1 MSNWGNSLQPA
12 GTGNGN
18 SMQTMF
24 ETAMDVGQQTG
35 LNQQIAGAA
44 MGAMSKPLGN
54 EDQLGKIYHLF
65 ATHPN
70 EVSTFFLH
78 HLNEKNQPVLLA
90 GLAQLISA
98 IVRKEIYTFF
108 NGEAFTGDYVN
119 AEKAAELGYSSITDE
134 NIDMIISNMV
144 PLQQIASEVQQADA
158 QAMQIVQQAKF
169 QALSVEQQQMQ
180 HQQQWQVQQQQQ
192 QWQQQ
197 QQTMM
202 PPQRPSLFKNILKLG
217 MVTGAGA
224 VGGAGAQG
232 VATNLLIEQPNQYNQ
247 QMYNQQTQGQVPQ
260 QPVQQSYNVGTGQP
274 Y

>member
-1 MSNWGNSLQPA
+1 MSNWGNSLQPS
-12 GTGNGN
+12 GTGQGN
-18 SMQTMF
+18 NMQSMF

-90 GLAQLISA
+90 GLATLIST
-98 IVRKEIYTFF
+98 IVRKELYAFF
-108 NGEAFTGDYVN
+108 SSEATTTNFINV
-119 AEKAAELGYSSITDE
+119 EKATELGFSTITDE

-169 QALSVEQQQMQ
+169 QALSVEQQQQ
-180 HQQQWQVQQQQQ
+180 HQQQQWQVQQQQQ

-247 QMYNQQTQGQVPQ
+247 QMYNQQVQGQ

>member
-1 MSNWGNSLQPA
+1 MSNWGNSLQPS
-12 GTGNGN
+12 GTGQGN
-18 SMQTMF
+18 NMQSMF

-108 NGEAFTGDYVN
+108 NGEAFTGNYVN

-180 HQQQWQVQQQQQ
+180 QQQQWQVQQQQQ

-247 QMYNQQTQGQVPQ
+247 QMYNQQVQGQ

>member
-1 MSNWGNSLQPA
+1 
-12 GTGNGN
+12 
-18 SMQTMF
+18 
-24 ETAMDVGQQTG
+24 
-35 LNQQIAGAA
+35 
-44 MGAMSKPLGN
+44 
-54 EDQLGKIYHLF
+54 
-65 ATHPN
+65 
-70 EVSTFFLH
+70 
-78 HLNEKNQPVLLA
+78 
-90 GLAQLISA
+90 
-98 IVRKEIYTFF
+98 
-108 NGEAFTGDYVN
+108 
-119 AEKAAELGYSSITDE
+119 
-134 NIDMIISNMV
+134 MIISNMV

-169 QALSVEQQQMQ
+169 QALSVEQQQ
-180 HQQQWQVQQQQQ
+180 QQQQQ
-192 QWQQQ
+192 MWQQLHQQQQWHQQ

-247 QMYNQQTQGQVPQ
+247 QMYSQQQMQGQVPQ